1 MLECWRVITLI
12 NNPNHQWIDQ
22 NQKMMLIII
31 QSSSALCR
39 EGGGRREREMSARFC
54 LCLAADSTVFSLQ
67 NGDLG
72 NSATRGINGD
82 Q

>member
-31 QSSSALCR
+31 QSGSALCR
-39 EGGGRREREMSARFC
+39 ESGGRREGECQPDFV
-54 LCLAADSTVFSLQ
+54 LVLLQ
-67 NGDLG
+67 ILQG
-72 NSATRGINGD
+72 SPCRMGI
-82 Q
+82 

>member
-31 QSSSALCR
+31 QAGSALSS
-39 EGGGRREREMSARFC
+39 EGGGRRKGECQPDFVLVLLQILLAEQEFRE
-54 LCLAADSTVFSLQ
+54 
-67 NGDLG
+67 
-72 NSATRGINGD
+72 
-82 Q
+82 